1 MAGKA
6 RSMRIELKR
15 VYQPP
20 APTDGARYLVERL
33 WPRGVSKERAQLAG
47 WLKDLAPSPEL
58 RKWYGHQKVLW
69 PEFRQRYLA
78 ELTEPDK
85 RPLLDQLRQAARQGT
100 ITLVLATSEIEF
112 SSAMV
117 LKEFLEGQD

>member
-1 MAGKA
+1 MEIK
-6 RSMRIELKR
+6 LKR

-20 APTDGARYLVERL
+20 APADGARYLVERL

-58 RKWYGHQKVLW
+58 RKWYGHQRDLW
-69 PEFRQRYLA
+69 PEFRRRYLA
-78 ELTEPDK
+78 ELAEPGK
-85 RPLLDQLRQAARQGT
+85 QPLLDQLRKAARQGT
-100 ITLVLATSEIEF
+100 VTLVLAASEIEF

-117 LKEFLEGQD
+117 LKEFLIGQA